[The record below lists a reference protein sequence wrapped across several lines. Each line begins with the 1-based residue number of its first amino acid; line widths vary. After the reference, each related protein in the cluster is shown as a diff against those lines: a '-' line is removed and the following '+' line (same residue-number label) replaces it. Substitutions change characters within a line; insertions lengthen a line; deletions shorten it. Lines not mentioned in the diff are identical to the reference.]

1 MQNWSYY
8 GRSLAPC
15 VSTVHLPDV
24 TACDQIS
31 QAIPFC
37 NCKLQVIKDW
47 RWEQPGNKAKLT
59 PLHTASNLIP
69 LRIVSTLTPLHIVG
83 NKLATRH
90 LSTMLET

>member
-31 QAIPFC
+31 RHIC
-37 NCKLQVIKDW
+37 ILQVIKTRD
-47 RWEQPGNKAKLT
+47 GN
-59 PLHTASNLIP
+59 S
-69 LRIVSTLTPLHIVG
+69 
-83 NKLATRH
+83 LATRLGDCLIQCAMDH
-90 LSTMLET
+90 SFDPGLLFWFVI